1 MVSHNIYRFY
11 AFSLILL
18 AVVSCSPQ
26 IPEVSAQKLA
36 PEIEELKNDQDI
48 FLAWSNGINGTGIS
62 DDDYGIGGT
71 GISDDDYGIGGTGI
85 VGTISGF
92 GSIIVNGIHIE
103 YSPSQKLE
111 SPLFEQTAANLSIGH
126 VVAVEAEKINGELF
140 AKRIIQQIALAGKVE
155 AIDTVNSLIRVEG
168 EEVSILVN
176 ENLNN
181 LMLDNIKIG
190 SQVAISGMRDAN
202 LLYATNISTQ
212 RNQVPSLISG
222 NVTAIKNGQIVID
235 SRLIFNVTEEFIQ
248 NLKVGDFVSINKNY
262 DANDIKS
269 AKYTIKRIY
278 GPMFDGKVNRV
289 SVEGFFNPRKKSS
302 KSNKKVAQNQLER
315 QIIFSV
321 KGSGNQPKI
330 IGIVQ
335 LDKKREK
342 KLDFNV
348 PLKTKRSETGKD
360 NSIEIKSLPQK
371 GAKNQQSKIKPT
383 ETGQNNSL
391 EIKSLSNKNTQ
402 NQQLQ
407 SKQNETNKNDQLK
420 VQSSFNGNK
429 KIEQRVKETK
439 GKSARN

>member
-1 MVSHNIYRFY
+1 M
-11 AFSLILL
+11 
-18 AVVSCSPQ
+18 
-26 IPEVSAQKLA
+26 
-36 PEIEELKNDQDI
+36 
-48 FLAWSNGINGTGIS
+48 
-62 DDDYGIGGT
+62 
-71 GISDDDYGIGGTGI
+71 
-85 VGTISGF
+85 
-92 GSIIVNGIHIE
+92 NGIHIE

-155 AIDTVNSLIRVEG
+155 AIDTVNSLIRVDG
-168 EEVSILVN
+168 EEVSILAN

-181 LMLDNIKIG
+181 LMLNNIKIG
-190 SQVAISGMRDAN
+190 SQVVISGMRDAN
-202 LLYATNISTQ
+202 LLYATNISTE

-222 NVTAIKNGQIVID
+222 NVTAIKSGQIVID
-235 SRLIFNVTEEFIQ
+235 SRLIFNVTEEFTQ

-262 DANDIKS
+262 DATDIKS
-269 AKYTIKRIY
+269 EKYTIKRFY
-278 GPMFDGKVNRV
+278 GQLFDGKVNRV
-289 SVEGFFNPRKKSS
+289 SVEGFFNPREKYS
-302 KSNKKVAQNQLER
+302 KPNKKVAQNQLER

-321 KGSGNQPKI
+321 KGSGNKPKI

-348 PLKTKRSETGKD
+348 PLQTKRS
-360 NSIEIKSLPQK
+360 
-371 GAKNQQSKIKPT
+371 

-420 VQSSFNGNK
+420 EQSSFNGNK